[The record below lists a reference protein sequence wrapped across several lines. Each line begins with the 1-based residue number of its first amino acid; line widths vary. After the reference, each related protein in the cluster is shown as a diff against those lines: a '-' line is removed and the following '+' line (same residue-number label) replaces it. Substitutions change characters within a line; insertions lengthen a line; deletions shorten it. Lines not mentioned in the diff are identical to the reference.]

1 MAAKLNIKVGDTV
14 QVISG
19 NDAPR
24 MVDGK
29 RVVTTGKV
37 QKVYPETGRI
47 IVEKVNMVKKH
58 QKPRGQGM
66 PGGIIEKEAP
76 IDASNVMVVCPKC
89 GKPTRI
95 GHVFIEG
102 EGKAS
107 RRKRRVCKNDKCKAV
122 FDN

>member
-1 MAAKLNIKVGDTV
+1 MNNMFVKSGDTV
-14 QVISG
+14 MVMSG
-19 NDAPR
+19 EDK
-24 MVDGK
+24 GK
-29 RVVTTGKV
+29 TGKV
-37 QKVYPETGRI
+37 QKAYPSKGK
-47 IVEKVNMVKKH
+47 IVVEGVAMVKIH

-66 PGGIIEKEAP
+66 PGGIIEKEAA

-102 EGKAS
+102 EGKMS
-107 RRKRRVCKNDKCKAV
+107 RRKRRVCKECKAV